1 MYYEAKLVFVVLC
14 WHPRTQG
21 AVYLFEHVV
30 QPLLHSHE
38 ARIDQVV
45 EEAKSRMA
53 DSVSSH
59 LNR

>member
-1 MYYEAKLVFVVLC
+1 MYYEAKLAFVVLC

-21 AVYLFEHVV
+21 AVYIFDTVV
-30 QPLLHSHE
+30 QPLLRTHE

-45 EEAKSRMA
+45 EEAKLRVV
-53 DSVSSH
+53 DSFSSQ